1 MHLRGLH
8 STEQSSIIK
17 NMIAERTYSSAYSHK
32 KSAKSFVKI
41 LDIGKLIRQNPQLR
55 SSAAPQLRSSA
66 APQLRSSAAK

>member
-17 NMIAERTYSSAYSHK
+17 TMIAERTYSSTYSHK

-55 SSAAPQLRSSA
+55 S
-66 APQLRSSAAK
+66 

>member
-1 MHLRGLH
+1 
-8 STEQSSIIK
+8 
-17 NMIAERTYSSAYSHK
+17 MIAECTYSSTYSHK

-66 APQLRSSAAK
+66 AK